1 MYGMDDEGI
10 FEQLFKLLQSSGPVN
25 WNLAREV
32 TKSLAGPSQPV
43 DPTVAEEYRELAH
56 VAEVR
61 ISQATDLPSPAPGE
75 LNPTDRATWAAEN
88 QQSFRVLVEPL
99 SEKLAGLTDVDAMG
113 DMGEALG
120 QMGPMGSMLAPLGP
134 ALLGVQAGTMV
145 GFMSHRALGQFDTG
159 IPAMD
164 HDRPYV
170 IVPNLDDFAIDHG
183 IDHRQV
189 RLWGALHEVT
199 FHRIMAIEWIRG
211 RFVSLVEAFY
221 DTVEFDMSDLMGK
234 LTAMQDPDEMQRML
248 GAEEDGAGLLKATS
262 DPARLDDLRAFTA
275 FIEGY
280 ADRVVALAGGEL
292 LPGIERIEEAYNR
305 RRTEPNQ
312 AEQFLQQFAGLS
324 LERWR
329 AKDASEFCDDVVDRW
344 GPDALR
350 RVWDDPDNM
359 PTLAELTDVIGWN
372 ARVLL
377 DDAAFG
383 DD

>member
-1 MYGMDDEGI
+1 MYGTDDEGI

-32 TKSLAGPSQPV
+32 TKSLAGPSQPI
-43 DPTVAEEYRELAH
+43 DPSVAEEYRELAH

-61 ISQATDLPSPAPGE
+61 ISEATSLPSPAPGE

-99 SEKLAGLTDVDAMG
+99 SEKLSGLADGGALG
-113 DMGEALG
+113 DMGESLG
-120 QMGPMGSMLAPLGP
+120 PLGSMGSMLAPLGP

-183 IDHRQV
+183 VDHRQV

-221 DTVEFDMSDLMGK
+221 DTVEFDLSDLMGK
-234 LTAMQDPDEMQRML
+234 LTAMQDPDEMQRIL
-248 GAEEDGAGLLKATS
+248 GADPDGPGLLKATS
-262 DPARLDDLRAFTA
+262 DSARLDDLRAFTA

-292 LPGIERIEEAYNR
+292 LPGIERIEDAYNT

-312 AEQFLQQFAGLS
+312 AEQFLQEFAGLS

-329 AKDASEFCDDVVDRW
+329 AEDATTFCDEVVERW
-344 GPDALR
+344 GTDALG
-350 RVWDDPDNM
+350 RVWDDPANM
-359 PTLAELTDVIGWN
+359 PTLAELTDPIGWN

-383 DD
+383 E